1 MVHFDENNEVQVQQ
15 SHPMET
21 SLSSDRKLVDNY
33 FEIDNGK
40 DILRQSIEKHQ
51 WLNLD
56 ILSLDLR
63 IGYDRMKIFF
73 SREENAPSILL

>member
-1 MVHFDENNEVQVQQ
+1 MDKLLSQISVSRESISMMMISILRIITIIIVMVHFDENNEVQVQQ

-51 WLNLD
+51 
-56 ILSLDLR
+56 
-63 IGYDRMKIFF
+63 
-73 SREENAPSILL
+73 